1 MPHVKIVCYVI
12 YISLSLPLSLIL
24 ALEIMHS
31 ANCQRFRKWL
41 TWHISSQ
48 YNWIHKTI
56 SKISKEN
63 KFKCLGSEL
72 SLFHERPLDSTL
84 TQINCENYC
93 KLEKYKNKYN
103 FKKKKTNTQK
113 STPWT
118 NIDNTKEITALW
130 WKIEVDGD
138 AKSCFDAIKEGCSTV
153 AWPIQWFQSMICDV
167 VDFSNFFVSCNFN

>member
-1 MPHVKIVCYVI
+1 MVPQ
-12 YISLSLPLSLIL
+12 ISDVSLVLSYKSISNSCWTKKSIILHCHMLKLFVMSYLSLSLIL

-93 KLEKYKNKYN
+93 KLEKYKNKLKVVLMLL
-103 FKKKKTNTQK
+103 KKVMLKVVLMLLKKVAPPLLGLSND
-113 STPWT
+113 S
-118 NIDNTKEITALW
+118 NLW
-130 WKIEVDGD
+130 F
-138 AKSCFDAIKEGCSTV
+138 A
-153 AWPIQWFQSMICDV
+153 ML
-167 VDFSNFFVSCNFN
+167 